1 MREAVALSTSAG
13 PRTVLHVAI
22 TGFQR
27 LLLGQWELWERGGM
41 RTVLRWP
48 AVPAWMLLVR
58 GSIFDNV
65 H

>member
-1 MREAVALSTSAG
+1 MRETVALSIPAR

-22 TGFQR
+22 TGFRR
-27 LLLGQWELWERGGM
+27 LLLGQWERRERGGM

-58 GSIFDNV
+58 GSIFDKV
-65 H
+65 P